1 MSTLAFLS
9 PDTAATIGY
18 IVFGIVVGLVGLV
31 MLVVVLNVALAP
43 LKPLMPLLRPWAFAL
58 PCWVVS
64 RSICWCG
71 PMCVTLPDG
80 SSAVGWGSRV
90 RGRAFRSL
98 VVKRARAAWWTW
110 PLPAFVPLLLVV
122 LLRRP
127 MPLGSLVVYPL
138 QRVENP

>member
-1 MSTLAFLS
+1 MA
-9 PDTAATIGY
+9 TA
-18 IVFGIVVGLVGLV
+18 
-31 MLVVVLNVALAP
+31 
-43 LKPLMPLLRPWAFAL
+43 
-58 PCWVVS
+58 
-64 RSICWCG
+64 
-71 PMCVTLPDG
+71 TLPLWRPMVDPG
-80 SSAVGWGSRV
+80 DDVHGEAGPGLSSSSAVGWGSRV

-110 PLPAFVPLLLVV
+110 PLPAFVSLLLVV